1 MKKILFDNRFL
12 IFLLLAV
19 WAIGL
24 LSCKST
30 QKTSQNIEKR
40 IITINDTIYIVKNQ
54 KITDT
59 VFVSVPAPK
68 TNDKK
73 CDSLCQREV
82 QRLLKQLNTK
92 KKSGSNEYGFYY
104 DAYKN
109 ALVAY
114 AQLDST
120 FTEYKSKHTDK
131 QSTKLETITIFKTE
145 KYVPFWV
152 EILAW
157 IGGISV
163 TYFGIKNYRII
174 RRFIPFI

>member
-1 MKKILFDNRFL
+1 MKKLLFDDRFL
-12 IFLLLAV
+12 LFLLLAV
-19 WAIGL
+19 WIIGL
-24 LSCKST
+24 SSCKST
-30 QKTSQNIEKR
+30 QQTTQTTEKQFV
-40 IITINDTIYIVKNQ
+40 TINDTIYIVKNQ

-59 VFVSVPAPK
+59 IFVSVPAPK

-73 CDSLCQREV
+73 CDSLCGQEV

-109 ALVAY
+109 TLVAY

-120 FTEYKSKHTDK
+120 FNEYKSKHTDK
-131 QSTKLETITIFKTE
+131 QSTKTETKTIYKTE

-157 IGGISV
+157 IGALSLA
-163 TYFGIKNYRII
+163 YFGFKIK
-174 RRFIPFI
+174 FKG

>member
-12 IFLLLAV
+12 IVLLLAV
-19 WAIGL
+19 WIIGL
-24 LSCKST
+24 SSCKGT
-30 QKTSQNIEKR
+30 KQTSQKAEKQ
-40 IITINDTIYIVKNQ
+40 IVTINDTIYIVKNQ

-59 VFVSVPAPK
+59 IFVSVPPPK

-73 CDSLCQREV
+73 CDSLCQKEV
-82 QRLLKQLNTK
+82 QRLLKQLHTK

-109 ALVAY
+109 VLVAY
-114 AQLDST
+114 TQLDST

-131 QSTKLETITIFKTE
+131 KSTYTETITVYKTE
-145 KYVPFWV
+145 RYVPFWV

-157 IGGISV
+157 IGALSVGWFGFKIKGIMR
-163 TYFGIKNYRII
+163 K
-174 RRFIPFI
+174 

>member
-12 IFLLLAV
+12 IVLLLAV
-19 WAIGL
+19 WIIGL

-30 QKTSQNIEKR
+30 QQTSQNTEKQ
-40 IITINDTIYIVKNQ
+40 IVTINDTIYIVKNQ

-59 VFVSVPAPK
+59 ILVSVPKVK
-68 TNDKK
+68 TIKPE
-73 CDSLCQREV
+73 CDSLINSELQN
-82 QRLLKQLNTK
+82 QLKRLQTK

-109 ALVAY
+109 VLVAY

-131 QSTKLETITIFKTE
+131 QSTKSETKTIYKTE

-152 EILAW
+152 KILAW

>member
-1 MKKILFDNRFL
+1 MKKILFENRFL
-12 IFLLLAV
+12 LFLLLAV
-19 WAIGL
+19 WIIGL
-24 LSCKST
+24 SSCKST
-30 QKTSQNIEKR
+30 QQTTQTTEKQFV
-40 IITINDTIYIVKNQ
+40 TINDTIYIVKNE

-59 VFVSVPAPK
+59 IFVSVPAPK

-92 KKSGSNEYGFYY
+92 KKSGNNEYGFYY

-109 ALVAY
+109 TLVAY

-120 FTEYKSKHTDK
+120 FNEYKSKHTDK
-131 QSTKLETITIFKTE
+131 QSTKTETKTIYKTE

-157 IGGISV
+157 IGALSLA
-163 TYFGIKNYRII
+163 YFGFKIK
-174 RRFIPFI
+174 FKG

>member
-1 MKKILFDNRFL
+1 MKKILFENRFL
-12 IFLLLAV
+12 LFLLLAV
-19 WAIGL
+19 WIIGL
-24 LSCKST
+24 SSCKST
-30 QKTSQNIEKR
+30 QQTTQTTEKQFV
-40 IITINDTIYIVKNQ
+40 TINDTIYIVKNQ

-59 VFVSVPAPK
+59 IFVSVPAPK

-73 CDSLCQREV
+73 CDSLCGQEV

-109 ALVAY
+109 VLVAY

-120 FTEYKSKHTDK
+120 FTEYKIKHTDK
-131 QSTKLETITIFKTE
+131 QSTKSETKTIYRTQ

-157 IGGISV
+157 IGALSLA
-163 TYFGIKNYRII
+163 YFGFKIK
-174 RRFIPFI
+174 FKG

>member
-12 IFLLLAV
+12 IVLLLAV
-19 WAIGL
+19 WIIGL

-30 QKTSQNIEKR
+30 QQTSQNTEKQ
-40 IITINDTIYIVKNQ
+40 IIRINDTIYIVKNQ

-92 KKSGSNEYGFYY
+92 KKSGNNEYGFHY

-109 ALVAY
+109 VLVAY

-120 FTEYKSKHTDK
+120 FTEYKSKHTDN
-131 QSTKLETITIFKTE
+131 QSSKSETKTIYKTE

-152 EILAW
+152 KILAW